1 MDTYG
6 WCFSMGLLL
15 DTVQATLG
23 HIIIGPMFDPV
34 ITALVLWY
42 WTNGMR
48 CIIVEAE
55 LYECGHMVLTYH
67 MSWCWQ
73 TWPWYVTTMVM
84 TSRLIKWDNSKLVG
98 GWAINPQ
105 KHLRQLGLIIA
116 APVDTNTSISMI
128 RVYYIYI
135 EIVYSINIYITY
147 ITIINYIF
155 M

>member
-48 CIIVEAE
+48 YYCWSWAIWMWTHGVDISHV
-55 LYECGHMVLTYH
+55 LVLTNVALICDHDGDDFKAYQ
-67 MSWCWQ
+67 MGQFQACWWLSDQ
-73 TWPWYVTTMVM
+73 
-84 TSRLIKWDNSKLVG
+84 
-98 GWAINPQ
+98 PQ

-135 EIVYSINIYITY
+135 EIVYSINIYNLY
-147 ITIINYIF
+147 NYN
-155 M
+155 